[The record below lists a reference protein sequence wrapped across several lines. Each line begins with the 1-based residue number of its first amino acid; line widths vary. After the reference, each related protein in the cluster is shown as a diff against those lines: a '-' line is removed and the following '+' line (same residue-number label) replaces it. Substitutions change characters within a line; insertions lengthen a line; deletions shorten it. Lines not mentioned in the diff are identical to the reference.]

1 MQSYSNCAY
10 MHGYC
15 SIFVY
20 MHNFASTDMSV
31 FVVVKMCKI
40 NTFFFFGI
48 LQALMRLLLCSILA
62 TDYIAWETSI
72 N

>member
-20 MHNFASTDMSV
+20 MHNFASIDMSV

-40 NTFFFFGI
+40 NTFFFLYFASTNAV
-48 LQALMRLLLCSILA
+48 ALMQYTC
-62 TDYIAWETSI
+62 Y
-72 N
+72 